1 MTPNQPCLPL
11 LPISALGKKP
21 FQCGT
26 NAALKQYNKYFKCLS
41 YTFSNICRP
50 YWSLF
55 DLVDLFTAFSN
66 ILSAFTKFFRLS
78 RDTFSPF
85 PSDCSRMQVSKEGND
100 ISDVSEIWEVRSIS
114 LRTGDYN
121 RQCMASEI
129 ARKVGK

>member
-1 MTPNQPCLPL
+1 MLIL
-11 LPISALGKKP
+11 HFLEYLSALLILIRPCRP
-21 FQCGT
+21 FYG
-26 NAALKQYNKYFKCLS
+26 LLEYIVGLYEIFS
-41 YTFSNICRP
+41 TFS
-50 YWSLF
+50 S
-55 DLVDLFTAFSN
+55 S
-66 ILSAFTKFFRLS
+66 
-78 RDTFSPF
+78 TFSPL